1 MPCSVSV
8 TPLLARMNSVIPV
21 LLQLADLLADGGG
34 GQRQRIR
41 RAGGLPVR
49 AAVSNARM
57 ALSLGKR
64 ARDGECMGR
73 AIAKNWLAYP

>member
-34 GQRQRIR
+34 GQRQRIAAR
-41 RAGGLPVR
+41 AAAGAGGGFERQNGAQLGQARAGR
-49 AAVSNARM
+49 
-57 ALSLGKR
+57 
-64 ARDGECMGR
+64 
-73 AIAKNWLAYP
+73 